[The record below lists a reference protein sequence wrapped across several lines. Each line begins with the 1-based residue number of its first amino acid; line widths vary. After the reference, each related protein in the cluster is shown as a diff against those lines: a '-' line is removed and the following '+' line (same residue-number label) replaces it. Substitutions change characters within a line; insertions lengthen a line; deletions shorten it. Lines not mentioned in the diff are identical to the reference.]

1 MFSRRGKLSVMEAG
15 ADYWR
20 SDVIRDD
27 KEMAVS
33 RERLA
38 KLEHTLETLR
48 KTARPEEWPALSSGY
63 RLEIERMQG
72 EILGFLVQN
81 APRREGA
88 PA

>member
-1 MFSRRGKLSVMEAG
+1 M
-15 ADYWR
+15 
-20 SDVIRDD
+20 IRTDQ
-27 KEMAVS
+27 EMTVS

-38 KLEHTLETLR
+38 KLEHTLEALR
-48 KTARPEEWPALSSGY
+48 NSARLEEWPALSSGY

-72 EILGFLVQN
+72 EILDYLVQS

>member
-1 MFSRRGKLSVMEAG
+1 M
-15 ADYWR
+15 
-20 SDVIRDD
+20 IRDD

-72 EILGFLVQN
+72 EILDYLVRN